1 MRQQCTMAGM
11 LSKAAHIINVLALI
25 PGAFLGYVAWIIHH
39 QDPNPPKFVSI
50 RNIDIALGL
59 FLGFNLISALLGLI
73 ALLRGN
79 RRPAEVRSS

>member
-1 MRQQCTMAGM
+1 MAGM
-11 LSKAAHIINVLALI
+11 LSKVAHIINVLALI
-25 PGAFLGYVAWIIHH
+25 PGAFLGYVAWII
-39 QDPNPPKFVSI
+39 QQQYRNPPSFVTI

-79 RRPAEVRSS
+79 RRPAVVQNS